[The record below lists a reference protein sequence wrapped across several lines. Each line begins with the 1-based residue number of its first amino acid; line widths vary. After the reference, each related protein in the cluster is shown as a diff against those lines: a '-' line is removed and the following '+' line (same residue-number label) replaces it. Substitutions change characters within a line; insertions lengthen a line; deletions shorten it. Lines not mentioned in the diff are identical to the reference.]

1 MDNQLT
7 ARTEFAAAINQ
18 ICSERGISPDTV
30 INAIKQA
37 LVASFNKDF
46 PEQAIEIEENEDI
59 VVVADID
66 QETGDFKIS
75 RGPKGTKLK
84 T

>member
-46 PEQAIEIEENEDI
+46 PEQAIEY
-59 VVVADID
+59 
-66 QETGDFKIS
+66 
-75 RGPKGTKLK
+75 RGKRRHCCCRRY
-84 T
+84 